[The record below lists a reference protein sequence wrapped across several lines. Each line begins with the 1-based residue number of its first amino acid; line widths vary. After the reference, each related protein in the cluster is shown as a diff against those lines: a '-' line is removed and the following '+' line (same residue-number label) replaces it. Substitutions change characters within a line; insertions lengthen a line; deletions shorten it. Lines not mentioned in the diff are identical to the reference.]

1 MGFVIVA
8 EDGSVPI
15 EYAVTDPSL
24 PFTTK
29 L

>member
-8 EDGSVPI
+8 EDGSVQI

-29 L
+29 P

>member
-8 EDGSVPI
+8 EDGLVPI

-29 L
+29 P

>member
-29 L
+29 P

>member
-1 MGFVIVA
+1 MGCVIVA

-24 PFTTK
+24 LFTTK
-29 L
+29 P